1 MENRCD
7 YNVLQA
13 VPRKRKSVRDSVV
26 DPHNK
31 VLKKKRFMWKGKVVT
46 KSVYEQR
53 LAQSRTGRTNS
64 KKQETEQFGEKQ
76 ETETDISSSQI
87 CEKEI
92 NSDELHEDAEKLA
105 EGRRIVD
112 LYFLGTQ
119 LWCTFCKECL
129 SLENIES
136 EQRRGLGSSLLVR
149 CHKCLLI
156 NSIVTGK
163 QHSPKES
170 SRRNSRF
177 DINTKLTVG
186 Q

>member
-53 LAQSRTGRTNS
+53 LAQSRTGRANS

-76 ETETDISSSQI
+76 ETET
-87 CEKEI
+87 EI
-92 NSDELHEDAEKLA
+92 L
-105 EGRRIVD
+105 RR
-112 LYFLGTQ
+112 FA
-119 LWCTFCKECL
+119 K
-129 SLENIES
+129 
-136 EQRRGLGSSLLVR
+136 
-149 CHKCLLI
+149 K
-156 NSIVTGK
+156 K
-163 QHSPKES
+163 
-170 SRRNSRF
+170 
-177 DINTKLTVG
+177 
-186 Q
+186 